1 LRFEGKSPDLICT
14 VDITAETAPPAPP
27 RGAFCWDHHMP
38 DMDAAALSA
47 ALDDLRRKLAKR
59 RNQAGFAGNVQALE
73 TRIAELQADRAV
85 LGAA

>member
-1 LRFEGKSPDLICT
+1 
-14 VDITAETAPPAPP
+14 
-27 RGAFCWDHHMP
+27 MP

-59 RNQAGFAGNVQALE
+59 RNQAGFARNVQALE